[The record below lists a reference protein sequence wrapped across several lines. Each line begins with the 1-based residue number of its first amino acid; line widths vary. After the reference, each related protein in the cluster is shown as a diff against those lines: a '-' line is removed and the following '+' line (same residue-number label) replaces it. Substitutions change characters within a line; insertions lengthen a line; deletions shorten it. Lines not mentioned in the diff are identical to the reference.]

1 MRRPHAPA
9 SLAALAVA
17 AACGGGA
24 SGLGPSGG
32 DGAAVAG
39 ADVTVV
45 AEDVAFVRPPS
56 TMPASEVRVALVNE
70 GWAEHDLTFERP
82 RRTVASARGRDT
94 DVGSVTLEPGTY
106 TVYCSVQGHRQAG
119 MEFTVEVT

>member
-1 MRRPHAPA
+1 MQ
-9 SLAALAVA
+9 SLPTVAALTALVVA

-24 SGLGPSGG
+24 SGRGRA
-32 DGAAVAG
+32 DGSAAAGG

-45 AEDVAFVRPPS
+45 ARDVAFVDPPS
-56 TMPASEVRVALVNE
+56 TMPAGELRVALVNE
-70 GWAEHDLTFERP
+70 GWAEHDITFERP
-82 RRTVASARGRDT
+82 RRRVASARGRST
-94 DVGSVTLEPGTY
+94 DAGSVTLEPGTI